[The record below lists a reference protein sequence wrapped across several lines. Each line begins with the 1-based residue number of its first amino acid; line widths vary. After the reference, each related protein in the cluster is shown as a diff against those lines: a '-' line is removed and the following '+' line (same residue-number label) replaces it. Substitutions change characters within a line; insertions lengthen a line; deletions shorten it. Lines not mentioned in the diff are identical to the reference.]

1 MVTVSQI
8 EFTVAASWPV
18 PRNPPVLST
27 HGPHICRT
35 ILPSDTV
42 HVAPM
47 CRNKPSRS
55 SFYGRVIDIVDRT
68 SASESGI
75 VRHPDN
81 HLHDST
87 SALIKMQLIIAQHQS
102 EDIHPQAQWP
112 IFCDETR
119 MATRGLILVAH
130 TNLLLLVHPSLI
142 TDLIHVLHS
151 SQCTNQT
158 FGAVAGRENCFHTS
172 CNALFE
178 HSNSDSVF
186 HEMQIVLPTDYL
198 IFGPSTNSIL
208 PCIVTETEREVE
220 MEYFLHRVFHK
231 LLVKLGKIGGTATCT
246 EHFGRG
252 DWWLLSTAL
261 GNLDSSLIPRPSAIK
276 TSDTPQPILRGDL
289 SLKTELLPTTMT
301 TIIVSTPSQFAA
313 LRSCLSNIV
322 GIGIKKRAPN
332 STDRKYGRTVFDL
345 QRGDVVHLVDLD
357 LDGYEE
363 EAEGNDWFPADAVGQ
378 RQYFRAGR
386 NYCRFRYDSRVRELR
401 VTIKAIAI
409 KVDVDAEPM
418 LAFLEHNGIPF
429 AHDNSDDELHEDGLR
444 LCRGLIIDDEAWIIS
459 RIDREDDVVTLV
471 QPDTQLGVSMTVSI
485 VDAIEGLIPGL

>member
-1 MVTVSQI
+1 M
-8 EFTVAASWPV
+8 
-18 PRNPPVLST
+18 
-27 HGPHICRT
+27 
-35 ILPSDTV
+35 
-42 HVAPM
+42 
-47 CRNKPSRS
+47 K
-55 SFYGRVIDIVDRT
+55 
-68 SASESGI
+68 
-75 VRHPDN
+75 
-81 HLHDST
+81 
-87 SALIKMQLIIAQHQS
+87 
-102 EDIHPQAQWP
+102 
-112 IFCDETR
+112 
-119 MATRGLILVAH
+119 
-130 TNLLLLVHPSLI
+130 
-142 TDLIHVLHS
+142 
-151 SQCTNQT
+151 
-158 FGAVAGRENCFHTS
+158 
-172 CNALFE
+172 
-178 HSNSDSVF
+178 
-186 HEMQIVLPTDYL
+186 
-198 IFGPSTNSIL
+198 
-208 PCIVTETEREVE
+208 
-220 MEYFLHRVFHK
+220 YFLHRVFHK

-252 DWWLLSTAL
+252 DWWLLSTTL

-378 RQYFRAGR
+378 RQYFGAGR
-386 NYCRFRYDSRVRELR
+386 NYCKFRYDSRVRELR

-444 LCRGLIIDDEAWIIS
+444 LRRGLIIDDEAWIIS
-459 RIDREDDVVTLV
+459 RIDRENDVVTLV
-471 QPDTQLGVSMTVSI
+471 QPDIQLGVSMTVSI
-485 VDAIEGLIPGL
+485 ADAIEGLIPGL